1 MSPIQLRTQFYINI
15 QQKKKIKRSWTQIL
29 QKAATRSS
37 LALRTITV
45 AKQQKHN
52 KFLFFYSSVHS
63 TEDAH
68 Q

>member
-15 QQKKKIKRSWTQIL
+15 QQKKKIKRSWTQTL

-52 KFLFFYSSVHS
+52 KFFYSSVHS

>member
-29 QKAATRSS
+29 QKAAMRSS

-52 KFLFFYSSVHS
+52 KFFYSSVHS

>member
-15 QQKKKIKRSWTQIL
+15 QQKKKIKRSLTQIL

-52 KFLFFYSSVHS
+52 KFFYSSVHS

>member
-15 QQKKKIKRSWTQIL
+15 QKKKKIKRSWTQIL

-52 KFLFFYSSVHS
+52 KFFYSSVHS

>member
-52 KFLFFYSSVHS
+52 KFSYSSVHS

>member
-1 MSPIQLRTQFYINI
+1 MSLIQLRTQFYINI

-52 KFLFFYSSVHS
+52 KFFYSSVHS

>member
-15 QQKKKIKRSWTQIL
+15 QQKKNIKRSWTQIL

-52 KFLFFYSSVHS
+52 KFFYSSVHS

>member
-37 LALRTITV
+37 LALSITV

-52 KFLFFYSSVHS
+52 KFFYSSVHS

>member
-1 MSPIQLRTQFYINI
+1 M
-15 QQKKKIKRSWTQIL
+15 QKCLQYSLEHNSILTSNRKKIKRSWTQIL

-52 KFLFFYSSVHS
+52 KFFYSSVHS

>member
-29 QKAATRSS
+29 KKAATRSS

-52 KFLFFYSSVHS
+52 KFFYSSVHS

>member
-15 QQKKKIKRSWTQIL
+15 QQKKKFKRSWTQIL

-52 KFLFFYSSVHS
+52 KFFYSSVHS

>member
-52 KFLFFYSSVHS
+52 KFFYSSVHS
-63 TEDAH
+63 TEDVH
-68 Q
+68 K

>member
-15 QQKKKIKRSWTQIL
+15 QQKNKIKRSWTQIL

-52 KFLFFYSSVHS
+52 KFFYSSVHS

>member
-52 KFLFFYSSVHS
+52 KFFYSSVHS

>member
-37 LALRTITV
+37 LALRTITI

-52 KFLFFYSSVHS
+52 KFFYSSVHS

>member
-15 QQKKKIKRSWTQIL
+15 QQKKKIKRSWTQIF

-52 KFLFFYSSVHS
+52 KFFYSSVHS